1 MLNFALCDD
10 NLNLL
15 NKLEKMLEDI
25 FAKNNFEA
33 CVSYKTT
40 NSTDMLKFVTANKAD
55 VIILDINLNSDKTG
69 LELARA
75 IRKINKDS
83 YIIFTT
89 GHLEYALLAY
99 KFKTFDYL
107 AKPITYD
114 RLAETICRLFDD
126 VNGTPK
132 RYIKLDNKN
141 TVVDANEVQYVKRDG
156 MKLVFHTASRDYD
169 IYSSF
174 AKFQDRLPDFYIR
187 CHKSCVANVL
197 QIKDIEPVS
206 GTVTFK
212 DDSFCDIGPKYKSD
226 LLELIK
232 NYGNFE

>member
-1 MLNFALCDD
+1 
-10 NLNLL
+10 
-15 NKLEKMLEDI
+15 
-25 FAKNNFEA
+25 
-33 CVSYKTT
+33 
-40 NSTDMLKFVTANKAD
+40 
-55 VIILDINLNSDKTG
+55 
-69 LELARA
+69 
-75 IRKINKDS
+75 
-83 YIIFTT
+83 
-89 GHLEYALLAY
+89 
-99 KFKTFDYL
+99 
-107 AKPITYD
+107 
-114 RLAETICRLFDD
+114 
-126 VNGTPK
+126 
-132 RYIKLDNKN
+132 
-141 TVVDANEVQYVKRDG
+141 

-226 LLELIK
+226 LLEVIK